1 MYPTPPS
8 VWLMPCVTPSLPLA
22 PRPVGH
28 STVLPADLVGS
39 PPPTVV
45 TQSGLALVRYVVKML
60 VVPEPSDRC
69 TTLISVAGR
78 VTPALAAA
86 IDGSFHFVILP
97 SKMPAMIS
105 AVILSGA
112 AR

>member
-1 MYPTPPS
+1 
-8 VWLMPCVTPSLPLA
+8 MPWVTPSLPLA

-28 STVLPADLVGS
+28 STVLPADLVAS
-39 PPPTVV
+39 PLPTVV

-69 TTLISVAGR
+69 TTLISDAGR

-86 IDGSFHFVILP
+86 IAASFHFVILP
-97 SKMPAMIS
+97 
-105 AVILSGA
+105 
-112 AR
+112 R